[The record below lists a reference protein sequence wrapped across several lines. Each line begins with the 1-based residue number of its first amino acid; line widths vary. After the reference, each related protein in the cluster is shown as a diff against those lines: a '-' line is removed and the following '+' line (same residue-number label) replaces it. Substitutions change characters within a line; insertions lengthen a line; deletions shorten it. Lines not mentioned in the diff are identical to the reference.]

1 MSTLFYRNVQ
11 LLLLTICL
19 IVVWG
24 LSAFLTMPRLEDP
37 VLTQRNALIKTAFPG
52 ATVERVETLVTDK
65 IEEELSD
72 IEEIK
77 HLESTS
83 RPGFSI
89 ISIELK
95 DTVKGKDADE
105 VWSRVRNR
113 ITDAIP
119 QLPSEAS
126 RPRFEKLEIK
136 ANALIVA
143 LTWNIAQP
151 TDYTILRRLSEE
163 LKDQLRYVPGT
174 TKVEMF
180 GDPDEEIIVEI
191 SPSDLASLGLTAPE
205 LSKQILSSD
214 AKIAAGQLRSSN
226 NDLLFEVEDELDSLE
241 RINRIPI
248 RFGNSGQFTRLGDIA
263 QVKKATIEPLASF
276 ALVSGQPAIALEVLV
291 EPEKRL
297 DDWKHGADQTIEKFR
312 AQLPSGIGL
321 KVLLDQSSY
330 VAARI
335 GIVLRELLLGSV
347 LAMIVLYFMMGWRA
361 ALVVAV
367 TLPLS
372 SLIVFGA
379 MQVLKVPLH
388 QMSITGLIIALGL
401 LVDNSIAVIDEVQVR
416 LHEGMAPEQAIAGSI
431 KHLTVPLVSSTFST
445 VLAFLPIA
453 LAPGGVGEFT
463 GTIGLS
469 SILGIVASLVTSLTI
484 LPAVAGKLHDWT
496 HRSRSHTASR
506 NVWWETGFSH
516 PQLTR
521 VYRWTLDKALARP
534 VIAVSMCLVLPI
546 AGFAVAPH
554 LDIEFFPPSGRD
566 QFYIELE
573 LPIQTSLE
581 KTESTVL
588 QARQLIQK
596 HPEVS
601 DVHWF
606 IGKSAPK
613 IYYNIINN
621 RENSSNYAQALV
633 QLQPKV
639 SPLPVIQALQKELD
653 QAFPSAIVWARQLEQ
668 GPPFEA
674 PIELRLYGPDLQRLR
689 ELGNQMRLVLDQVPD
704 VLHTRATLAEAL
716 PKLSLKIDEEE
727 ARLAGLD
734 KSAIAQQLDN
744 SLEGAVGGSVLEDT
758 ENLPVRVRL
767 SNFKRG
773 NLDQISSL
781 DLLSNNTPTSG
792 QERARIP
799 LSAVGDVQLIP
810 DVATIFRRNRQR
822 VNKLQGLLTA
832 GVLPAKV
839 LADFQHR
846 LAASD
851 FQLPPGY
858 SFDFGGEAETRSTA
872 VTNLLSTV
880 SVLLVLMVGTLVLA
894 FNSFAIAGVLGLIA
908 ILAAGFG
915 LGSLSVFGYPFGFN
929 PILATVALIGIGI
942 NEATVVLA
950 ALLEDPL
957 AQSGDRQ
964 GVREVVVHSTRHM
977 ISTTI
982 TDMCGFFPLLF
993 DSTGFWPPFAIVM
1006 IGGLVGVTQLSLY
1019 CVPPAFLVIA
1029 RRRSKISS
1037 FARKLSE
1044 LDAKV

>member
-1 MSTLFYRNVQ
+1 MPNIFYRNVQ

-37 VLTQRNALIKTAFPG
+37 VLTQRNALIKTAFAG

-83 RPGFSI
+83 RSGFSI

-143 LTWNIAQP
+143 LTWNLKQP

-163 LKDQLRYVPGT
+163 LKDQLRYIPGT

-180 GDPDEEIIVEI
+180 GDPNEEIIVKI

-214 AKIAAGQLRSSN
+214 AKVAAGQLRSSN
-226 NDLLFEVEDELDSLE
+226 NDLLFEIEDELDSLE

-263 QVKKATIEPLASF
+263 QVEKATVEPLASL
-276 ALVSGQPAIALEVLV
+276 ALVSGQSAIALEVLV

-297 DDWKHGADQTIEKFR
+297 DDWKHVADQTIEKFR
-312 AQLPSGIGL
+312 TQLPSGIGL
-321 KVLLDQSSY
+321 KVLLDQSRY

-335 GIVLRELLLGSV
+335 RVVLQELLIGSV

-379 MQVLKVPLH
+379 MQVLKVPMH

-401 LVDNSIAVIDEVQVR
+401 LVDNSIAVVDEVQVR
-416 LHEGMAPEQAIAGSI
+416 LHKGMAPEQAIADSF
-431 KHLTVPLVSSTFST
+431 KYLAVPLLSSTTST
-445 VLAFLPIA
+445 VLAFMPIA

-469 SILGIVASLVTSLTI
+469 SILGLIASLITSLTI

-496 HRSRSHTASR
+496 HRGHTSRR
-506 NVWWETGFSH
+506 DVWWETGFSH
-516 PQLTR
+516 PVLTR

-534 VIAVSMCLVLPI
+534 VIAVSMSLILPI

-554 LDIEFFPPSGRD
+554 LDMEFFPPSGRD

-596 HPEVS
+596 HSQVT

-621 RENSSNYAQALV
+621 RENSSNYAQGLV
-633 QLQPKV
+633 QLQPNV
-639 SPLPVIQALQKELD
+639 SPLPVIQTLQKELD

-674 PIELRLYGPDLQRLR
+674 PIELRLYGPDLQRLQ
-689 ELGNQMRLVLDQVPD
+689 ELGNQMRLVLDQIPD

-734 KSAIAQQLDN
+734 KSAIAEQLDN

-767 SNFKRG
+767 SNSKRG

-781 DLLSNNTPTSG
+781 DLLSNDTSTSG

-799 LSAVGDVQLIP
+799 LSAVGHVQLMP

-822 VNKLQGLLTA
+822 VNKLQGLLSA

-846 LAASD
+846 LAASN
-851 FQLPPGY
+851 FKLPPGY
-858 SFDFGGEAETRSTA
+858 SLDLGGEAETRSTA

-880 SVLLVLMVGTLVLA
+880 SILLVLMVGTLVLA

-929 PILATVALIGIGI
+929 PILATIALIGIGI

-957 AQSGDRQ
+957 AQQGDRQ
-964 GVREVVVHSTRHM
+964 AVREVVVHATRHM

-1006 IGGLVGVTQLSLY
+1006 IGGLVGITQLSLY
-1019 CVPPAFLVIA
+1019 CVPPAFLVLT
-1029 RRRSKISS
+1029 RRRSKTSS
-1037 FARKLSE
+1037 FTSKLSE

>member
-1 MSTLFYRNVQ
+1 MSNLFYRNVQ

-83 RPGFSI
+83 RPSFSI

-143 LTWNIAQP
+143 LTWNLKEP

-163 LKDQLRYVPGT
+163 LKDQLRYIPGT

-205 LSKQILSSD
+205 LSRQILSSD
-214 AKIAAGQLRSSN
+214 AKVAAGQLRSSN

-248 RFGNSGQFTRLGDIA
+248 RFGNSGQFSRLGDIA
-263 QVKKATIEPLASF
+263 QVKKATVEPLASL

-297 DDWKHGADQTIEKFR
+297 DDWKHAADQTIEKFR
-312 AQLPSGIGL
+312 AQLPSDISL
-321 KVLLDQSSY
+321 KVLLDQSRY
-330 VAARI
+330 VSARI
-335 GIVLRELLLGSV
+335 GIVLRELLIGSV

-401 LVDNSIAVIDEVQVR
+401 LVDNSIAVVDEVQVR
-416 LHEGMAPEQAIAGSI
+416 LHKGMAPEQAIADSI
-431 KHLTVPLVSSTFST
+431 KYLGVPLLSSTTST

-469 SILGIVASLVTSLTI
+469 SILGLIASLITSLTI

-496 HRSRSHTASR
+496 HRGHTSRD
-506 NVWWETGFSH
+506 VWWETGFSH

-534 VIAVSMCLVLPI
+534 VIAVSMSLILPI

-554 LDIEFFPPSGRD
+554 LDMEFFPPSGRD

-573 LPIQTSLE
+573 LPIQASLE

-596 HPEVS
+596 HQEVT

-621 RENSSNYAQALV
+621 RENSSNYAQGLV
-633 QLQPKV
+633 QLQPNV
-639 SPLPVIQALQKELD
+639 SPLPVIQTLQKELD

-674 PIELRLYGPDLQRLR
+674 PIELRLYGPDLQRLQ

-767 SNFKRG
+767 SNSQRG
-773 NLDQISSL
+773 SLDQISSL

-799 LSAVGDVQLIP
+799 LSAVGDVQLMP

-822 VNKLQGLLTA
+822 VNKLQGLLSA

-839 LADFQHR
+839 LGDFQHR

-851 FQLPPGY
+851 FKLPSGY
-858 SFDFGGEAETRSTA
+858 SLDLGGEAETRSTA

-929 PILATVALIGIGI
+929 PILATIALIGIGI

-957 AQSGDRQ
+957 AQQGDRS
-964 GVREVVVHSTRHM
+964 GVREVVVHATRHL

-1006 IGGLVGVTQLSLY
+1006 IGGLVGITQLSLY
-1019 CVPPAFLVIA
+1019 CVPPAFLVLA
-1029 RRRSKISS
+1029 RRRSKTSS
-1037 FARKLSE
+1037 LSKKLSE

>member
-24 LSAFLTMPRLEDP
+24 ISAFLTMPRLEDP
-37 VLTQRNALIKTAFPG
+37 VLTQRNALIKTAFAG

-77 HLESTS
+77 NLESTS

-119 QLPSEAS
+119 QLPSESS

-143 LTWNIAQP
+143 LTWKLKQS

-163 LKDQLRYVPGT
+163 LKDQLRYIPGT

-180 GDPDEEIIVEI
+180 GDPNEEIIVEI
-191 SPSDLASLGLTAPE
+191 RPSDLASLGLTVPE
-205 LSKQILSSD
+205 LSRQILSSD
-214 AKIAAGQLRSSN
+214 AKVAAGQLRSSN

-263 QVKKATIEPLASF
+263 QIKQATVEPLASL
-276 ALVSGQPAIALEVLV
+276 ALVSGQPAITLEVLV

-297 DDWKHGADQTIEKFR
+297 DDWKHAADQTIEKFR

-321 KVLLDQSSY
+321 KVLLDQSNY

-335 GIVLRELLLGSV
+335 RVVLQELLIGSV
-347 LAMIVLYFMMGWRA
+347 LAMIVLYFMMGWRS

-401 LVDNSIAVIDEVQVR
+401 LVDNSIAVVDEVQVR
-416 LHEGMAPEQAIAGSI
+416 LHEGMAPEQAIADSI
-431 KHLTVPLVSSTFST
+431 KHLGVPLLSSTIST

-469 SILGIVASLVTSLTI
+469 SILGLIASLITSLTI

-496 HRSRSHTASR
+496 HRGHTSRD
-506 NVWWETGFSH
+506 VWWETGFSH

-534 VIAVSMCLVLPI
+534 VIAISMSLILPI

-554 LDIEFFPPSGRD
+554 LDMEFFPPSGRD

-573 LPIQTSLE
+573 LPIQASLE
-581 KTESTVL
+581 KTESSVL

-596 HPEVS
+596 HPEVT

-621 RENSSNYAQALV
+621 RDNSSNYAQGLV
-633 QLQPKV
+633 QLQPNV
-639 SPLPVIQALQKELD
+639 SPLPVIQTLQKELD

-674 PIELRLYGPDLQRLR
+674 PIELRLYGPDLQYLR

-767 SNFKRG
+767 SNSKRG

-799 LSAVGDVQLIP
+799 LSAMGDVQLMP

-822 VNKLQGLLTA
+822 VNKLQGLLSA

-846 LAASD
+846 LAASN

-858 SFDFGGEAETRSTA
+858 SLDFGGEAEIRSTA

-880 SVLLVLMVGTLVLA
+880 SVLLVLMVGTLVLT

-915 LGSLSVFGYPFGFN
+915 LGSLSVFGYPFGFTS
-929 PILATVALIGIGI
+929 ILATITLIGIGI

-950 ALLEDPL
+950 ALLEDSL
-957 AQSGDRQ
+957 AQQGDRQ
-964 GVREVVVHSTRHM
+964 GVREVVVHATRHM

-1006 IGGLVGVTQLSLY
+1006 IGGLVGITQLSLY
-1019 CVPPAFLVIA
+1019 CVPPAFLVLA

-1037 FARKLSE
+1037 FGSKLSE
-1044 LDAKV
+1044 LDAQA

>member
-1 MSTLFYRNVQ
+1 
-11 LLLLTICL
+11 
-19 IVVWG
+19 
-24 LSAFLTMPRLEDP
+24 MPRLEDP
-37 VLTQRNALIKTAFPG
+37 VLTQRNALIKTAFAG

-77 HLESTS
+77 NLESTS

-119 QLPSEAS
+119 QLPSESS

-143 LTWNIAQP
+143 LTWKLKQS

-163 LKDQLRYVPGT
+163 LKDQLRYIPGT

-180 GDPDEEIIVEI
+180 GDPNEEIIVEI
-191 SPSDLASLGLTAPE
+191 RPSDLASLGLTVPE
-205 LSKQILSSD
+205 LSRQILSSD
-214 AKIAAGQLRSSN
+214 AKVAAGQLRSSN

-263 QVKKATIEPLASF
+263 QIKQATVEPLASL
-276 ALVSGQPAIALEVLV
+276 ALVSGQPAITLEVLV

-297 DDWKHGADQTIEKFR
+297 DDWKHAADQTIEKFR

-321 KVLLDQSSY
+321 KVLLDQSNY

-335 GIVLRELLLGSV
+335 RVVLQELLIGSV
-347 LAMIVLYFMMGWRA
+347 LAMIVLYFMMGWRS

-401 LVDNSIAVIDEVQVR
+401 LVDNSIAVVDEVQVR
-416 LHEGMAPEQAIAGSI
+416 LHEGMAPEQAIADSI
-431 KHLTVPLVSSTFST
+431 KHLGVPLLSSTIST

-469 SILGIVASLVTSLTI
+469 SILGLIASLITSLTI

-496 HRSRSHTASR
+496 HRGHTSRD
-506 NVWWETGFSH
+506 VWWETGFSH

-534 VIAVSMCLVLPI
+534 VIAISMSLILPI

-554 LDIEFFPPSGRD
+554 LDMEFFPPSGRD

-573 LPIQTSLE
+573 LPIQASLE
-581 KTESTVL
+581 KTESSVL

-596 HPEVS
+596 HPEVT

-621 RENSSNYAQALV
+621 RDNSSNYAQGLV
-633 QLQPKV
+633 QLQPNV
-639 SPLPVIQALQKELD
+639 SPLPVIQTLQKELD

-674 PIELRLYGPDLQRLR
+674 PIELRLYGPDLQYLR

-767 SNFKRG
+767 SNSKRG

-799 LSAVGDVQLIP
+799 LSAMGDVQLMP

-822 VNKLQGLLTA
+822 VNKLQGLLSA

-846 LAASD
+846 LAASN

-858 SFDFGGEAETRSTA
+858 SLDFGGEAEIRSTA

-880 SVLLVLMVGTLVLA
+880 SVLLVLMVGTLVLT

-915 LGSLSVFGYPFGFN
+915 LGSLSVFGYPFGFTS
-929 PILATVALIGIGI
+929 ILATITLIGIGI

-950 ALLEDPL
+950 ALLEDSL
-957 AQSGDRQ
+957 AQQGDRQ
-964 GVREVVVHSTRHM
+964 GVREVVVHATRHM

-1006 IGGLVGVTQLSLY
+1006 IGGLVGITQLSLY
-1019 CVPPAFLVIA
+1019 CVPPAFLVLA

-1037 FARKLSE
+1037 FGSKLSE
-1044 LDAKV
+1044 LDAQA

>member
-1 MSTLFYRNVQ
+1 
-11 LLLLTICL
+11 
-19 IVVWG
+19 
-24 LSAFLTMPRLEDP
+24 
-37 VLTQRNALIKTAFPG
+37 
-52 ATVERVETLVTDK
+52 VETLVTDK

-77 HLESTS
+77 NLESTS

-119 QLPSEAS
+119 QLPSESS

-143 LTWNIAQP
+143 LTWKLKQS

-163 LKDQLRYVPGT
+163 LKDQLRYIPGT

-180 GDPDEEIIVEI
+180 GDPNEEIIVEI
-191 SPSDLASLGLTAPE
+191 RPSDLASLGLTVPE
-205 LSKQILSSD
+205 LSRQILSSD
-214 AKIAAGQLRSSN
+214 AKVAAGQLRSSN

-263 QVKKATIEPLASF
+263 QIKQATVEPLASL
-276 ALVSGQPAIALEVLV
+276 ALVSGQPAITLEVLV

-297 DDWKHGADQTIEKFR
+297 DDWKHAADQTIEKFR

-321 KVLLDQSSY
+321 KVLLDQSNY

-335 GIVLRELLLGSV
+335 RVVLQELLIGSV
-347 LAMIVLYFMMGWRA
+347 LAMIVLYFMMGWRS

-401 LVDNSIAVIDEVQVR
+401 LVDNSIAVVDEVQVR
-416 LHEGMAPEQAIAGSI
+416 LHEGMAPEQAIADSI
-431 KHLTVPLVSSTFST
+431 KHLGVPLLSSTIST

-469 SILGIVASLVTSLTI
+469 SILGLIASLITSLTI

-496 HRSRSHTASR
+496 HRGHTSRD
-506 NVWWETGFSH
+506 VWWETGFSH

-534 VIAVSMCLVLPI
+534 VIAISMSLILPI

-554 LDIEFFPPSGRD
+554 LDMEFFPPSGRD

-573 LPIQTSLE
+573 LPIQASLE
-581 KTESTVL
+581 KTESSVL

-596 HPEVS
+596 HPEVT

-621 RENSSNYAQALV
+621 RDNSSNYAQGLV
-633 QLQPKV
+633 QLQPNV
-639 SPLPVIQALQKELD
+639 SPLPVIQTLQKELD

-674 PIELRLYGPDLQRLR
+674 PIELRLYGPDLQYLR

-767 SNFKRG
+767 SNSKRG

-799 LSAVGDVQLIP
+799 LSAMGDVQLMP

-822 VNKLQGLLTA
+822 VNKLQGLLSA

-846 LAASD
+846 LAASN

-858 SFDFGGEAETRSTA
+858 SLDFGGEAEIRSTA

-880 SVLLVLMVGTLVLA
+880 SVLLVLMVGTLVLT

-915 LGSLSVFGYPFGFN
+915 LGSLSVFGYPFGFTS
-929 PILATVALIGIGI
+929 ILATITLIGIGI

-950 ALLEDPL
+950 ALLEDSL
-957 AQSGDRQ
+957 AQQGDRQ
-964 GVREVVVHSTRHM
+964 GVREVVVHATRHM

-1006 IGGLVGVTQLSLY
+1006 IGGLVGITQLSLY
-1019 CVPPAFLVIA
+1019 CVPPAFLVLA

-1037 FARKLSE
+1037 FGSKLSE
-1044 LDAKV
+1044 LDAQA

>member
-11 LLLLTICL
+11 LLLLAICL

-77 HLESTS
+77 NLESTS

-119 QLPSEAS
+119 QLPSASS
-126 RPRFEKLEIK
+126 RPRFEKLELK

-143 LTWNIAQP
+143 LTWNLKQS

-180 GDPDEEIIVEI
+180 GDPNEEIIVEI

-205 LSKQILSSD
+205 LSRQILSSD
-214 AKIAAGQLRSSN
+214 AKVAAGQLRSSN

-248 RFGNSGQFTRLGDIA
+248 SFGNSGQFTRLGDIA
-263 QVKKATIEPLASF
+263 QVKKATVEPLASL
-276 ALVSGQPAIALEVLV
+276 ALVGGQPAIALEVLV

-297 DDWKHGADQTIEKFR
+297 DDWKHTADQTIEKFR

-321 KVLLDQSSY
+321 KVLLDQSRY
-330 VAARI
+330 VASRI
-335 GIVLRELLLGSV
+335 RVVLQELLIGSI

-361 ALVVAV
+361 ALVVAT

-379 MQVLKVPLH
+379 MQVLKVPMH
-388 QMSITGLIIALGL
+388 QMSVTGLIIALGL
-401 LVDNSIAVIDEVQVR
+401 LVDNSIAVVDEVQVR
-416 LHEGMAPEQAIAGSI
+416 LHKGMAPEQAITDSF
-431 KHLTVPLVSSTFST
+431 KHLAVPLLSSTTST

-469 SILGIVASLVTSLTI
+469 SILGIVASLITSLTI

-496 HRSRSHTASR
+496 HRGHTIR
-506 NVWWETGFSH
+506 DVWWETGFSH
-516 PQLTR
+516 PQITR

-534 VIAVSMCLVLPI
+534 VIAVSMSLILPI

-554 LDIEFFPPSGRD
+554 LDMEFFPPSGRD
-566 QFYIELE
+566 QFYVELE

-596 HPEVS
+596 HPEVV

-621 RENSSNYAQALV
+621 RENSSNYAQGLV
-633 QLQPKV
+633 QLKPNV
-639 SPLPVIQALQKELD
+639 SPLPVIQTLQKKLD
-653 QAFPSAIVWARQLEQ
+653 KAFPSAIVWARKLEQ

-674 PIELRLYGPDLQRLR
+674 PIELRLYGPDLERLR

-767 SNFKRG
+767 SNSKRG

-781 DLLSNNTPTSG
+781 DLLSNNTPIPG

-799 LSAVGDVQLIP
+799 LSAVGDVQLMP

-822 VNKLQGLLTA
+822 VNKLQGLLSA

-839 LADFQHR
+839 LADLQHR
-846 LAASD
+846 LAASN

-858 SFDFGGEAETRSTA
+858 SLDFGGEAETRTTA

-880 SVLLVLMVGTLVLA
+880 SVLLVLMVGTLVLT

-915 LGSLSVFGYPFGFN
+915 LGSLSVFGYPFGFTS
-929 PILATVALIGIGI
+929 ILATITLIGIGI

-957 AQSGDRQ
+957 AQQGDRQ
-964 GVREVVVHSTRHM
+964 GVREVVVHATRHM

-1006 IGGLVGVTQLSLY
+1006 IGGLVGITQLSLY
-1019 CVPPAFLVIA
+1019 CVPPAFLVLA
-1029 RRRSKISS
+1029 RRRSKSS
-1037 FARKLSE
+1037 FLTNKLSE
-1044 LDAKV
+1044 LDAQT